1 MRTTTEPGDLRTG
14 LLVLGALALVVGGI
28 VWVSPMRGPK
38 PVEFFTDL
46 PELSSVSLE
55 TPVILKGFRVGQ
67 VDLVEPAMSADGHMH
82 FRIGMAI
89 TWKPAAAEQTPY
101 RAGMRVRVTPPALDV
116 FGGATLTLEPSPT
129 PGAPLNPGSF
139 LPASSETAMLKK
151 TDVRIDSLTQQVAL
165 TLSDLR
171 KTMGAFRL
179 AAEASAN
186 TLRTAGSMSTTVDQH
201 LAKLTAATLTAITR
215 TDSAIQGVQAME
227 KGALGTNDSL
237 SALLGDSRKTL
248 KQLSAVLGNTAPK
261 LDDVLFNLDESSA
274 VLTHFLRSVS
284 EKPTRAL
291 TGVTPPPAR
300 VRRDSTVS
308 PD

>member
-1 MRTTTEPGDLRTG
+1 MRNTSEPGDLRTG
-14 LLVLGALALVVGGI
+14 LLVLGAIGLVVGGI

-38 PVEFFTDL
+38 PVEFFTEL

-67 VDLVEPAMSADGHMH
+67 VDLVEPAMSSDGKMH

-89 TWKPAAAEQTPY
+89 TWQPGAGQTPY

-129 PGAPLNPGSF
+129 PGAPLGPGSF
-139 LPASSETAMLKK
+139 LPSSSETAMLAK

-179 AAEASAN
+179 AADASAN
-186 TLRTAGSMSTTVDQH
+186 TLRTAGTMTATVDHH
-201 LAKLTAATLTAITR
+201 LANLTASTLTAITR
-215 TDSAIQGVQAME
+215 TDSVLQGVQAME
-227 KGALGTNDSL
+227 KGALGTTDSL
-237 SALLGDSRKTL
+237 NALLGDSRKTL
-248 KQLSAVLGNTAPK
+248 KQLSAVLANTAPK

-291 TGVTPPPAR
+291 TGVTPPPLR
-300 VRRDSTVS
+300 VRRDTTV
-308 PD
+308 PPE